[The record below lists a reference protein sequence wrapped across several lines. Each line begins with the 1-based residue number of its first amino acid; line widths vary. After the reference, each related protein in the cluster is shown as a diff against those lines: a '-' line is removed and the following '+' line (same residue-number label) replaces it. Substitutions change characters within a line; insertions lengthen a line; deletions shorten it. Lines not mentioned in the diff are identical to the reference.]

1 MDSKYS
7 IHVENVAL
15 QVPKLQPSII
25 FVSTELHSPQHA
37 RLGLLPNR
45 ALRRF
50 SWAILPW
57 QKNARWDHENIRT
70 FENLQ
75 NDAASGFFKRKTKR
89 KKPKEKGFKKR
100 IVAKNRVPAAMGGEL
115 VKGEMPP
122 WRRCF

>member
-37 RLGLLPNR
+37 RLGLLPNK

-50 SWAILPW
+50 SWAILPL

-70 FENLQ
+70 LENLQ
-75 NDAASGFFKRKTKR
+75 NDASGFFKRK
-89 KKPKEKGFKKR
+89 KKKKKKTMDR
-100 IVAKNRVPAAMGGEL
+100 KNRVPAAMGGEL